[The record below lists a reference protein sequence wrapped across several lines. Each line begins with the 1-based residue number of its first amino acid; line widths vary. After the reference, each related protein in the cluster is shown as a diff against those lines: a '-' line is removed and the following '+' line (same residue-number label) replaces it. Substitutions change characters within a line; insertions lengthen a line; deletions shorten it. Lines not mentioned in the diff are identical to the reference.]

1 MTSIN
6 IYVELLPS
14 LLNGAKV
21 TVQVLVLSM
30 IFTYVIAFLAGLG
43 KLSKFKMIRGICTFY
58 IEIFRGTSLLVQLF
72 WIYFVLPF
80 FGIEL
85 SALAAGVI
93 AMSLCYG
100 AYASEIVR
108 GAILSIPKGQTEA
121 SIALNM
127 TPFQR
132 MRNIILPQA
141 VKIMLPGFG
150 NISIELVKGTSLVS
164 LITLGDL
171 TYQALTLRNTNIGQT
186 TEIFTSLL
194 IIYFVIALPLII
206 VARWLE
212 HRTSVGGV

>member
-6 IYVELLPS
+6 TYVELLPS

-21 TVQVLVLSM
+21 TVQVLILSM

-43 KLSKFKMIRGICTFY
+43 KLSKLKMIRGICTFY

-108 GAILSIPKGQTEA
+108 GAILSIPKGQIEA

>member
-1 MTSIN
+1 MNT
-6 IYVELLPS
+6 YVELLPS

-21 TVQVLVLSM
+21 TVQVLLLSM
-30 IFTYVIAFLAGLG
+30 IFTYLIAFLAGLG
-43 KLSKFKMIRGICTFY
+43 KLSKFKMIRGISTFY

-121 SIALNM
+121 AIALNM

-132 MRNIILPQA
+132 MRNIILPQSL
-141 VKIMLPGFG
+141 KIMLPGFG

-171 TYQALTLRNTNIGQT
+171 TYQALTIRNTNIGQT

-206 VARWLE
+206 IARWLE

>member
-1 MTSIN
+1 MTAIN
-6 IYVELLPS
+6 TYVELLPS

-21 TVQVLVLSM
+21 TVQVLLLSM
-30 IFTYVIAFLAGLG
+30 IFTYLIAFLAGLG
-43 KLSKFKMIRGICTFY
+43 KLSKFKMIRGISTFY

-121 SIALNM
+121 AIALNM

-132 MRNIILPQA
+132 MRNIILPQSL
-141 VKIMLPGFG
+141 KIMLPGFG

-171 TYQALTLRNTNIGQT
+171 TYQALTIRNTNIGQT

-206 VARWLE
+206 IARWLE